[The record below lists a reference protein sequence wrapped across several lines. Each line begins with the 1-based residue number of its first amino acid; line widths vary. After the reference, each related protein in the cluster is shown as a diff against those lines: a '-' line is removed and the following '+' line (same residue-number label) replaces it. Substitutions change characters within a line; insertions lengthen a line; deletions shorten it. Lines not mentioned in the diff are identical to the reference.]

1 MKVYWLIA
9 RSKHGMLLQLLSGLI
24 TYILFLLYCSIN
36 FDEPPNIKRLR
47 ELRWCIHSEAVF
59 SLVFLS
65 LRDFL
70 PDFSL
75 PDDYPNCFFKILAN
89 SLPEITALNRSKSA
103 KPA

>member
-47 ELRWCIHSEAVF
+47 ELR
-59 SLVFLS
+59 
-65 LRDFL
+65 
-70 PDFSL
+70 
-75 PDDYPNCFFKILAN
+75 
-89 SLPEITALNRSKSA
+89 
-103 KPA
+103 